1 MQVRT
6 ALSTLA
12 AGALVLGTA
21 LPSQATA
28 TPTVE
33 VISSDVLA
41 PFNLATRA
49 DKLYVADGFT
59 VQVSQVTPTGL
70 VPLQNPGTEDVAG
83 LAFAPDGTM
92 AWTQTDFTA
101 GTATLEVRGRNGL
114 SRSVDLHGFEYTRNP
129 DRHVEYGVNGPGR
142 CVREALE
149 AIEAPGRV
157 PRREGRPP
165 VRGRLLGDSWLVA
178 DAGGNDVVRVNRNG
192 KVSLVARCCRRS
204 G

>member
-1 MQVRT
+1 M
-6 ALSTLA
+6 
-12 AGALVLGTA
+12 
-21 LPSQATA
+21 
-28 TPTVE
+28 
-33 VISSDVLA
+33 
-41 PFNLATRA
+41 
-49 DKLYVADGFT
+49 ADGFT

-114 SRSVDLHGFEYTRNP
+114 SRSVDLRGFEFTRNP

-149 AIEAPGRV
+149 AIEAPV
-157 PRREGRPP
+157 EY
-165 VRGRLLGDSWLVA
+165 RGVKDAHPYAVESWGDSWLVA

-192 KVSLVARCCRRS
+192 RSAWSRSCRRS